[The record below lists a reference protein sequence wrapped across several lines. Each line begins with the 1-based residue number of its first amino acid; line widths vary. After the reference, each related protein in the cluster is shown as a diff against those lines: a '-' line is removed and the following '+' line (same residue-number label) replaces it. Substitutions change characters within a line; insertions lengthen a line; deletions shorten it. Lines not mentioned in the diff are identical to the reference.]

1 MEDSQFYGMCHVRE
15 NVNQGPDLLNI
26 LRQSYDNAKVTIDF
40 MTHKLQN
47 ILGRVQDVIH
57 SQNYK
62 LVWDSVCE
70 Y

>member
-15 NVNQGPDLLNI
+15 NVNQGPDLQNI
-26 LRQSYDNAKVTIDF
+26 LRQSYDNAKVMITSWRIIC
-40 MTHKLQN
+40 KN

-62 LVWDSVCE
+62 LVWDSVCK

>member
-15 NVNQGPDLLNI
+15 NVNQGPDVLN
-26 LRQSYDNAKVTIDF
+26 NAKVTIDF
-40 MTHKLQN
+40 MAHKLQN
-47 ILGRVQDVIH
+47 ILGRVQDVNH

-62 LVWDSVCE
+62 LVWDSVCK